1 MEDLHDQEVC
11 DQELTEQRS
20 QEILAEINNKLSSEF
35 TILSNKDQMITL
47 TPNDLI
53 EHYTDMV
60 KYLMKEM
67 IKIENKNE
75 ENLYK
80 IQIYLSMLLSI
91 LDSNPDIEDHQ
102 IFFESIFG
110 KMKIN
115 DFIEWLRVLRF

>member
-53 EHYTDMV
+53 
-60 KYLMKEM
+60 
-67 IKIENKNE
+67 
-75 ENLYK
+75 
-80 IQIYLSMLLSI
+80 
-91 LDSNPDIEDHQ
+91 
-102 IFFESIFG
+102 
-110 KMKIN
+110 
-115 DFIEWLRVLRF
+115 